1 MERGRV
7 FENLL
12 SIVSLFWFLLGCGG
26 RDAGCR
32 MRGVGCGVRG
42 AGCEVKIIING

>member
-12 SIVSLFWFLLGCGG
+12 SIVSLFWFLLGCGV
-26 RDAGCR
+26 RDAGCE
-32 MRGVGCGVRG
+32 VRG
-42 AGCEVKIIING
+42 AGCEVRGAGCGV

>member
-12 SIVSLFWFLLGCGG
+12 SIVSLFWFLLGGG
-26 RDAGCR
+26 V
-32 MRGVGCGVRG
+32 RGAGCGVRG
-42 AGCEVKIIING
+42 AGCGVRGARCEAIINY

>member
-12 SIVSLFWFLLGCGG
+12 SIVSLFWFLLGCEGRGAGG

-32 MRGVGCGVRG
+32 MRGAGCGMRG
-42 AGCEVKIIING
+42 ENNY